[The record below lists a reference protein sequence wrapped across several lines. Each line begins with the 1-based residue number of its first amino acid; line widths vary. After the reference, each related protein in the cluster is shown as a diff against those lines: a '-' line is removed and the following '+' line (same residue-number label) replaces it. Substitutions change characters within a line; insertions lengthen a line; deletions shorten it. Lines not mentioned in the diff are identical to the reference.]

1 MTNDHSEAKYT
12 DPELRRRL
20 KAEIQQSDKGGKPG
34 QWSARKS
41 QYLVKEYEKQGGGY
55 CSDQKDE
62 AARSLETWSEQDWQ
76 TATGEAQADQGDKT
90 QRYLPKAVWDRLS
103 EAEKQEAERTKETA
117 SRHGEQHSEWT
128 PAVKRAMHEMA
139 EAEAEAESD
148 SGSGHGESASHPL
161 TKQELY
167 DQAKALNISG
177 RSKMNSE
184 ELQTAIDQALS
195 QDKQ

>member
-1 MTNDHSEAKYT
+1 MANNHSEAKYT
-12 DPELRRRL
+12 DPELRQQL
-20 KAEIQQSDKGGKPG
+20 KAEIQQSDQGGKPG

-76 TATGEAQADQGDKT
+76 TADGEAQADQGDET

-103 EAEKQEAERTKETA
+103 RAEKQEAERTKATA
-117 SRHGEQHSEWT
+117 SQHGEQHSEWT

-139 EAEAEAESD
+139 EAESNPSHA
-148 SGSGHGESASHPL
+148 ESASHPP

-177 RSKMNSE
+177 RSKMNSQ
-184 ELQTAIDQALS
+184 ELQTAIDQALR
-195 QDKQ
+195 QNKQ